1 MCVENRHLNALMASL
16 KAATV
21 TVLAAG
27 IFVTLLMQTSTRA
40 QQAQTP
46 QTTAPQIQKALPA
59 DTAFSASQKKSIEQI
74 VREYLIQNPEI
85 LIEMSS
91 ALERRQAEAQQQSFK
106 KVIAENAEAIF
117 RGQIGIVAGNPKG
130 DVTVVEFFDYN
141 CPYCK
146 SALSTLSKLIET
158 DGKIRLVLMELP
170 IFGERSIGAA
180 RVAIA
185 AKEQGKYF
193 EFHSELLKLRGQA
206 TEVTALRV
214 AKRLGLDIKRLKQDM
229 ARTEVETIL
238 NGTNKLADI
247 LSIQA
252 TPFFLVGDRAIP
264 GAPDNLYDLLVQKV
278 AEVRKEGCPVPC

>member
-1 MCVENRHLNALMASL
+1 
-16 KAATV
+16 
-21 TVLAAG
+21 
-27 IFVTLLMQTSTRA
+27 
-40 QQAQTP
+40 
-46 QTTAPQIQKALPA
+46 
-59 DTAFSASQKKSIEQI
+59 
-74 VREYLIQNPEI
+74 
-85 LIEMSS
+85 MSS
-91 ALERRQAEAQQQSFK
+91 ELERRQEEAQQQSFK
-106 KVIAENAEAIF
+106 AVIAQNAEAIY

-146 SALSTLSKLIET
+146 RALSTISKLIET
-158 DGKIRLVLMELP
+158 DSKIRLVLMELP

-229 ARTEVETIL
+229 ARPEVENVLTE
-238 NGTNKLADI
+238 TNKLADI
-247 LSIQA
+247 LGIQA
-252 TPFFLVGDRAIP
+252 TPFFLVGDRVIS
-264 GAPDNLYDLLVQKV
+264 GAPENLHALLVQKV
-278 AEVRKEGCPVPC
+278 AAVRKEGCSFPC

>member
-1 MCVENRHLNALMASL
+1 MSVDNRHLNAFMAAF

-21 TVLAAG
+21 TVLATG
-27 IFVTLLMQTSTRA
+27 FFGTLLLQTIAHTA
-40 QQAQTP
+40 QAQTP
-46 QTTAPQIQKALPA
+46 QTTAPQIQKGSPA
-59 DTAFSASQKKSIEQI
+59 SKAFTEPEKRSIEQI

-91 ALERRQAEAQQQSFK
+91 ELERRQAEAQQLSFK
-106 KVIAENAEAIF
+106 AVIARNAEAIF

-146 SALSTLSKLIET
+146 RALSTISKLIET

-229 ARTEVETIL
+229 ARPEVETVL
-238 NGTNKLADI
+238 NETNKLADI
-247 LSIQA
+247 LGIQT
-252 TPFFLVGDRAIP
+252 TPFFLVGDREIQ
-264 GAPDNLYDLLVQKV
+264 GAPDNLYDLLIQKV
-278 AEVRKEGCPVPC
+278 AAIRKEGCSVPC

>member
-1 MCVENRHLNALMASL
+1 MSVDNRHLSALMAAL

-21 TVLAAG
+21 TVLATG
-27 IFVTLLMQTSTRA
+27 FFGTLLLQTIAHTA
-40 QQAQTP
+40 QAQTP
-46 QTTAPQIQKALPA
+46 QTTAPQIQKGSPA
-59 DTAFSASQKKSIEQI
+59 SKAFTEPEKRSIEQI

-91 ALERRQAEAQQQSFK
+91 ELERRQAEAQQLSFK
-106 KVIAENAEAIF
+106 AVIAQNAEAIF

-146 SALSTLSKLIET
+146 RALSTISKLIET

-229 ARTEVETIL
+229 ARPEVETVL
-238 NGTNKLADI
+238 NETNKLADI
-247 LSIQA
+247 LGIQT
-252 TPFFLVGDRAIP
+252 TPFFLVGDREIQ
-264 GAPDNLYDLLVQKV
+264 GAPDNLYDLLIQKV
-278 AEVRKEGCPVPC
+278 AAIRKEGCSVPC

>member
-1 MCVENRHLNALMASL
+1 MSVDNRHLNAFMAAF

-21 TVLAAG
+21 TVLATG
-27 IFVTLLMQTSTRA
+27 FFGTLLLQTIAHTA
-40 QQAQTP
+40 QAQTP
-46 QTTAPQIQKALPA
+46 QTTAPQIQKGSPA
-59 DTAFSASQKKSIEQI
+59 SKAFTEPEKRSIEQI

-91 ALERRQAEAQQQSFK
+91 ELERRQAEAQQLSFK
-106 KVIAENAEAIF
+106 AVIARNAEAIF

-146 SALSTLSKLIET
+146 RALSTISKLIET

-229 ARTEVETIL
+229 ARPEVETAL
-238 NGTNKLADI
+238 NETNKLADI
-247 LSIQA
+247 LGIQT
-252 TPFFLVGDRAIP
+252 TPFFLVGDREIQ
-264 GAPDNLYDLLVQKV
+264 GAPDNLYDLLIQKV
-278 AEVRKEGCPVPC
+278 AAIRKEGCSVPC

>member
-1 MCVENRHLNALMASL
+1 MSVDNRHLNAFMAAF

-21 TVLAAG
+21 TVLATG
-27 IFVTLLMQTSTRA
+27 FFGTLLLQTIAHTA
-40 QQAQTP
+40 QAQTP
-46 QTTAPQIQKALPA
+46 QTTAPQIQKGSPA
-59 DTAFSASQKKSIEQI
+59 SKAFTEPEKRSIEQI
-74 VREYLIQNPEI
+74 VREYLIQNPGI

-91 ALERRQAEAQQQSFK
+91 ELERRQAEAQQLSFK
-106 KVIAENAEAIF
+106 AVIARNAEAIF

-146 SALSTLSKLIET
+146 RALSTISKLIET

-229 ARTEVETIL
+229 ARPEVETAL
-238 NGTNKLADI
+238 NETNKLADI
-247 LSIQA
+247 LGIQT
-252 TPFFLVGDRAIP
+252 TPFFLVGDREIQ
-264 GAPDNLYDLLVQKV
+264 GAPDNLYDLLIQKV
-278 AEVRKEGCPVPC
+278 AAIRKEGCSVPC